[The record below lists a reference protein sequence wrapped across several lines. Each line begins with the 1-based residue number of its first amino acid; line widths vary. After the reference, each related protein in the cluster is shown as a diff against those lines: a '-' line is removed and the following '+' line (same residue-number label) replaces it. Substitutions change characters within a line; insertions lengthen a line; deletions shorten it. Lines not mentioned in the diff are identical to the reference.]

1 VLRNRYINDSIRS
14 FPIFKLLEG
23 NIVRLTTKGRYA
35 VTAMLDLAFHSQI
48 KPVTL
53 TDIATRQTI
62 SLSYLEQ
69 LFSRL
74 RRAGLVVG
82 VRGPGGGYKLSKE
95 TPEISISDIILAV
108 DEQVDLTNCESKGN
122 CQNNQPCLTHNLW
135 FGLSQTV
142 RSYLDGISLAD
153 VLSESDVQSVAERQD
168 SETQVMQFN
177 QVREIGMA
185 IK

>member
-1 VLRNRYINDSIRS
+1 M
-14 FPIFKLLEG
+14 
-23 NIVRLTTKGRYA
+23 RLTTKGRYA

-74 RRAGLVVG
+74 RRAGMVTG

-95 TPEISISDIILAV
+95 ANEISISDIILAV
-108 DEQVDLTNCESKGN
+108 DEQVDLTNCESKAT
-122 CQNNQPCLTHNLW
+122 CQNEQPCLTHDLW
-135 FGLSQTV
+135 MGLSHTV
-142 RSYLDGISLAD
+142 RNYLDSISLGELLAQED
-153 VLSESDVQSVAERQD
+153 VRAVAKRQD
-168 SETQVMQFN
+168 SDAEQVMHFKDAAT
-177 QVREIGMA
+177 IGMA
-185 IK
+185 LK